1 VNFLQIF
8 LDRAGQQLAPR
19 KRRWLAIFV
28 LFRLML
34 LALTLV
40 IQATA
45 LSGKWTQ
52 YVYYR
57 EMAALSDQGHYPLL
71 GHWIEYPPLFL
82 WLSVALYRLA
92 HLIPNQTSANLVF
105 YGLLGLAFVA
115 AEVGILYL
123 VYRLGRMFYN
133 EQGAVAAALVFGL
146 TSTPVYLYAGWF
158 DPIASLFL
166 LWGLERFL
174 AGRQVQSALAI
185 AMGTLTKL
193 FPLLFV
199 AVSLRLLPGLSHKV
213 KYAAWVGLV
222 IVGIML
228 PFALL
233 NPGMLVA
240 SIRWLS
246 SLSSYQT
253 VWAMIDGYYGY
264 GLAPKVQDFVD
275 PTAANWVSHPARIP
289 AEIITLAFALL
300 GLYIY
305 TRPLPANRAVAAL
318 ALTGLILQLIVIYV
332 KGYSP
337 QFLIWFLPLIPLIL
351 PGARGLA
358 YSVILAFLNVVEYPV
373 YFHYIG
379 DRPLVYAVIILTRTA
394 LWVFLAVE
402 YWHVY
407 RRGRALQTTPLP

>member
-19 KRRWLAIFV
+19 KRRWLAIFI

-40 IQATA
+40 VQATA

-57 EMAALSDQGHYPLL
+57 DLAALSDQGYYPLL
-71 GHWIEYPPLFL
+71 GHWIEYPPLFS

-123 VYRLGRMFYN
+123 VYRLGRMFYDEN
-133 EQGAVAAALVFGL
+133 GAVAAALVFGL
-146 TSTPVYLYAGWF
+146 TSTPMYLYAGWF

-193 FPLLFV
+193 FPLFFV
-199 AVSLRLLPGLSHKV
+199 AVSLRLLPGLSRKV

-233 NPGMLVA
+233 NPEMLMA

-275 PTAANWVSHPARIP
+275 PTAANWISHPSRIP
-289 AEIITLAFALL
+289 SELVTLVFALL

-318 ALTGLILQLIVIYV
+318 TLTGLTLQLMVIYA

-337 QFLIWFLPLIPLIL
+337 QYLLWFLPLIPLIL
-351 PGARGLA
+351 PGARGLV

-379 DRPLVYAVIILTRTA
+379 DKPLVYAVIILTRTA
-394 LWVFLAVE
+394 IWVFLAVE
-402 YWHVY
+402 YWRVY
-407 RRGRALQTTPLP
+407 RRGRALQTTPRP